1 MTGARRWPNN
11 ARHALQASAEAA
23 NHIQVQLWAI
33 VHGEGR
39 LTDTDILRRCAIA
52 LNDAHTISRLLEA
65 QGAQTVPPQ
74 IGKEQA

>member
-1 MTGARRWPNN
+1 MTKARQWPNK
-11 ARHALQASAEAA
+11 ARSALNDSALAA
-23 NHIQVQLWAI
+23 NHIQVQLWPI